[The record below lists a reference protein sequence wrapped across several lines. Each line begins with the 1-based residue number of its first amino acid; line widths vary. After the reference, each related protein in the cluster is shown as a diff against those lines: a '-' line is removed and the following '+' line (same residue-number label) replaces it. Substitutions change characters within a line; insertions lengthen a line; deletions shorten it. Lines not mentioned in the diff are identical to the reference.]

1 VASSEAAPPQGL
13 TVPVDSRRGPPR
25 AGKNRTV
32 HLFGRDY
39 PLVLP
44 SLRDPR
50 LHVAAVLLT
59 LQVLGQTV
67 LGFRLSI
74 AQILICLA
82 TGALIE
88 FLVVFFKDHAII
100 WPASGLLTGNSTA
113 FILRVPGTLHGQW
126 WSTHGIEIFIGVVAL
141 GMATKYLIRWKGRH
155 IFNPSN
161 VALVLAFV
169 VLGVQRSEPLDLFWI
184 PMGLW
189 MVVTYVILVGGGLLI
204 AWELK
209 MLGLVFGFMIAFAIF
224 VAVAFAQ
231 VPDHCMVASWRATPM
246 CGRDLWQVLVTSPEV
261 LIFALFMIP
270 DPRTVPDGQVA
281 RVVFGVIVA
290 MLAVLLL
297 GPTTL
302 EFWTKTA
309 ILASLV
315 IACALRFALVAFLAP
330 FVAEGGGLRWMFGGF
345 RWQVPAALA
354 VVLLCIGALPV
365 SADISTT
372 SPTPFAELADGST
385 PKIPL
390 TVGSGPAT
398 AEWVATAASAGL
410 PPPGGTT
417 AGSAS
422 ARVWLLPA
430 YPTMTIAANIH
441 DFDPTVT
448 SKTAAQMAHDVVLD
462 LIIESEA
469 RRAHDLTLAQLGAE
483 GDGLTEFTD
492 VIQQDITAKTSVQ
505 KTYVF
510 DQLSLQLY
518 LPKFATQASRLEGVY
533 VHGTQTLTTRDA
545 SGNVI
550 SKTTSTYAK
559 TWGLGGTPQDVTGDP
574 AAGSN
579 QLIVIDYTGLALAP

>member
-1 VASSEAAPPQGL
+1 VASIDAAPPRGL
-13 TVPVDSRRGPPR
+13 TVPQDSGRPPTPRGVKRRTAHIR
-25 AGKNRTV
+25 
-32 HLFGRDY
+32 GREY
-39 PLVLP
+39 QVVLP

-74 AQILICLA
+74 AQILVCLA

-88 FLVVFFKDHAII
+88 FLVAFFKDRAIL

-161 VALVLAFV
+161 VALVIAFIA
-169 VLGVQRSEPLDLFWI
+169 LGPQHTEPLDLWWI

-189 MVVTYVILVGGGLLI
+189 MTVTYVVLVGGGLLI
-204 AWELK
+204 AWELR
-209 MLGLVFGFMIAFAIF
+209 MLGLVLGFMAAFAAF
-224 VAVAFAQ
+224 VAIALVQA
-231 VPDHCMVASWRATPM
+231 PDHCMVASWHVTPM

-281 RVVFGVIVA
+281 RVVFGIVVA

-315 IACALRFALVAFLAP
+315 IACALRFALVAFLSP
-330 FVAEGGGLRWMFGGF
+330 FVSAGWRGWVFGGF

-354 VVLLCIGALPV
+354 VALLCVGALPV
-365 SADISTT
+365 AADLSTH
-372 SPTPFAELADGST
+372 SPQPFAERPDGT
-385 PKIPL
+385 FQTIPL
-390 TVGSGPAT
+390 TVGAGPGTAAWVSSAAAAALPPSGNAGPA
-398 AEWVATAASAGL
+398 
-410 PPPGGTT
+410 
-417 AGSAS
+417 SAS
-422 ARVWLLPA
+422 ARVWILPPIPQVSVA
-430 YPTMTIAANIH
+430 SNVRDFDSTMTPA
-441 DFDPTVT
+441 
-448 SKTAAQMAHDVVLD
+448 TAARLAHSVVFA

-469 RRAHDLTLAQLGAE
+469 RRSHDLKLAASGA
-483 GDGLTEFTD
+483 DADALTEFTD
-492 VIQQDITAKTSVQ
+492 VIKQDIAAKKIIQ
-505 KTYVF
+505 KTYSF
-510 DQLSLQLY
+510 DSISLQLF
-518 LPKFATQASRLEGVY
+518 LPKFASQAARLVGVT
-533 VHGTQTLTTRDA
+533 VHGTATLTTMDA
-545 SGNVI
+545 SGNVL
-550 SKTTSTYAK
+550 SKTNAPYIK
-559 TWGLGGTPQDVTGDP
+559 TWGVYDFQD
-574 AAGSN
+574 GSPN
-579 QLIVIDYTGLALAP
+579 LIYVDYTGLVLAP